1 MHHGPASVALVLAF
15 AHAFA
20 AWSDYVA
27 RVQRCNRHDLHNI
40 RSAVLARA
48 GLPPITF
55 GRRMARNGPALL
67 ALHNH
72 LALTLRGI
80 HSMLGRREEAIL
92 DADPA
97 SAARVS
103 DLDNG

>member
-1 MHHGPASVALVLAF
+1 MAF

-40 RSAVLARA
+40 RSAVSARA
-48 GLPPITF
+48 GLPPITL
-55 GRRMARNGPALL
+55 GRRVARNGPALL
-67 ALHNH
+67 VLQQPPRFD
-72 LALTLRGI
+72 LTLRGI
-80 HSMLGRREEAIL
+80 HSMLGRWEEAIL

-97 SAARVS
+97 STARVS

>member
-1 MHHGPASVALVLAF
+1 VAF

-40 RSAVLARA
+40 RSAVSARA

-55 GRRMARNGPALL
+55 GRRVARNVPAPL
-67 ALHNH
+67 ALQQPTRFD
-72 LALTLRGI
+72 APW
-80 HSMLGRREEAIL
+80 HSFHARETGGG
-92 DADPA
+92 
-97 SAARVS
+97 
-103 DLDNG
+103 DLKC